1 MSLRWMLLLV
11 GILASGVLAV
21 PLPISAQ
28 EPTIPPGDSAGMSR
42 RIDELLGRRWLA
54 AGVKPAQPASDAEF
68 IRRAYLD
75 LTGRIPRVAEVRAFL
90 GDSRPERR
98 ALLIETLLTK
108 PDHATHFANT
118 WRGFLLPDGNQQVQ
132 FGGAGAFEGW
142 LRGKFADND
151 RYDKV
156 VAELLLT
163 SGQVNQAG
171 PVIYYTSL
179 ELKPEEL
186 AASTSRA
193 FLGVQIQCAQC
204 HDHPFDHWKQ
214 QDFWGYAAFFA
225 RLARPQPPQQ
235 FAFAVTDAK
244 EGEVKLPNKDEVV
257 PPRFLKGELSPD
269 KEGVTRRHALAA
281 WLTAADNPYFAKA
294 AVNRVWALM
303 FGRGIVNPVDDLGE
317 HNEPSHP
324 ELLNELASYFARSGF
339 DIRNLIRTLANSQAY
354 QLSSVAAEGDNSPPE
369 LFSRMAMKA
378 LTAEQL
384 YDCLSVAV
392 CRRENPANG
401 QFVGNQVFDQNRLSF
416 LTRFRTPAGLS
427 SDYHGGIPQ
436 ALTLMN
442 GGLVAEA
449 THLERSDVLV
459 SLSAP
464 FFSDRQR
471 VETLFYA
478 ALSRPPSETER
489 LKFEGYVSARS
500 APQERQAALSDIL
513 WALLNSAEFTLNH

>member
-1 MSLRWMLLLV
+1 MSLRWMMLLV
-11 GILASGVLAV
+11 GILAIGGLAA
-21 PLPISAQ
+21 PFHISAE
-28 EPTIPPGDSAGMSR
+28 EPVVPPGDSAAMGR

-54 AGVKPAQPASDAEF
+54 SGVKPAQPASDAEF

-90 GDSRPERR
+90 SDNRPERR
-98 ALLIETLLTK
+98 ALLIDTLLTK

-132 FGGAGAFEGW
+132 FGGAGPFEGW
-142 LRGKFADND
+142 LRGKFADNE

-156 VAELLLT
+156 VSELVLAQGQYTT
-163 SGQVNQAG
+163 SG
-171 PVIYYTSL
+171 PVIYYTAL

-225 RLARPQPPQQ
+225 RLTRPVAPQQ
-235 FAFAVTDAK
+235 IAFAVSDAK
-244 EGEVKLPNKDEVV
+244 EGEVKLPNTDEVV
-257 PPRFLKGELSPD
+257 PPRFLKGEVSPD
-269 KEGVTRRHALAA
+269 KEGLTRRHALAA
-281 WLTAADNPYFAKA
+281 WLTASDNPYFAKA
-294 AVNRVWALM
+294 AVNRVWGQL
-303 FGRGIVNPVDDLGE
+303 FGRGIVNPLDDMGA

-324 ELLNELASYFARSGF
+324 ELLDELASYFACSGF
-339 DIRNLIRTLANSQAY
+339 DVRNLIRTLANSQAY
-354 QLSSVAAEGDNSPPE
+354 QLSSIASEEDNSPPE
-369 LFSRMAMKA
+369 LFSSMAMKA

-401 QFVGNQVFDQNRLSF
+401 QFVGNQAFDQNRLSF

-464 FFSDRQR
+464 FFNDRQR
-471 VETLFYA
+471 IETLFYA
-478 ALSRPPSETER
+478 VLSRPPSETER
-489 LKFEGYVSARS
+489 VKFEGYVNARS
-500 APQERQAALSDIL
+500 AGLEKQAALSDIL